1 MKKLL
6 CMLLAAVLLCGAAF
20 AEAVDYVG
28 LWVLTGVEMG
38 GMTMD
43 PSMVGLTMDMDLR
56 QDGACTLV
64 IMGEAEEG
72 VWSADAN
79 SVVVTDASGQPQT
92 MTWTEGKLVASQD
105 GMKLIFSRAG
115 DAASFEGVW
124 VMTGMVANGVEMGVD
139 TMSMFGLTLTLTL
152 NADGTCVVDGM
163 GQKESGTWQ
172 ATANG
177 VAITDPTETL
187 EFAYVDE
194 MLVTEQGGAKMM
206 LTREG
211 AAPAIVEAAEAAV
224 LTGVPAE
231 AFEGKWELATAVV
244 FGMELT
250 ADDMG
255 TYLNLD
261 LKAGAGI
268 YTESDAAGEAL
279 ELPVTYTVTEAETG
293 TVLALLYQDA
303 TMAEPV
309 ELLQLNMLDDGRL
322 VCVMNVDGMEVSY
335 YFAPVVEE
343 IPVE

>member
-1 MKKLL
+1 
-6 CMLLAAVLLCGAAF
+6 
-20 AEAVDYVG
+20 
-28 LWVLTGVEMG
+28 
-38 GMTMD
+38 
-43 PSMVGLTMDMDLR
+43 
-56 QDGACTLV
+56 
-64 IMGEAEEG
+64 
-72 VWSADAN
+72 
-79 SVVVTDASGQPQT
+79 
-92 MTWTEGKLVASQD
+92 
-105 GMKLIFSRAG
+105 
-115 DAASFEGVW
+115 
-124 VMTGMVANGVEMGVD
+124 
-139 TMSMFGLTLTLTL
+139 
-152 NADGTCVVDGM
+152 
-163 GQKESGTWQ
+163 
-172 ATANG
+172 
-177 VAITDPTETL
+177 
-187 EFAYVDE
+187 
-194 MLVTEQGGAKMM
+194 MLVTEQAGAKMM

-309 ELLQLNMLDDGRL
+309 ELLRLNMLDDGRL

-335 YFAPVVEE
+335 YFVPVVEE
-343 IPVE
+343 IPAE